1 MELNEWHSYRDADA
15 MTVLKKQKGL
25 FAVTTD
31 GLRIKQMSE
40 EKMWSLISYLA
51 DAKKLWQ
58 ERIDLLHK
66 RMTSTSKED
75 LRTEHE
81 ND

>member
-1 MELNEWHSYRDADA
+1 MKLVS
-15 MTVLKKQKGL
+15 
-25 FAVTTD
+25 
-31 GLRIKQMSE
+31 
-40 EKMWSLISYLA
+40 A

-75 LRTEHE
+75 WDKL
-81 ND
+81 NDKSLEIEAEQKRQKEAL